1 MGVFSDCMYALTC
14 DLCPCGKETR
24 LLVHFRLNVSAS
36 RNTTARMENVAVMLA
51 DKVQICINR
60 SGQQHICL
68 FLLIL
73 STAKKHLAWW
83 AVNLNCSATLT
94 RIVPS
99 SSKWISINICCIY
112 ANIKHIVSCFFS
124 VCGQR
129 DVFDVEETHDMLPV
143 VRIILPLFSCAR
155 LCDCVVSTRP
165 QEFLSGI
172 KCIPK
177 RWMQTNLPLS
187 ADQFLHRLTPLP

>member
-1 MGVFSDCMYALTC
+1 M
-14 DLCPCGKETR
+14 
-24 LLVHFRLNVSAS
+24 HFRLNVSAS

-112 ANIKHIVSCFFS
+112 ANINHIVSCFFS

-129 DVFDVEETHDMLPV
+129 DVFYVEETHDMLPV